1 MAVQASASVSVT
13 DTLTGKSLKISAN
26 NIINFL
32 TVGVNTQIT
41 YIDNRGR
48 IRSRLVTQTTA
59 AISAAALRTQPVT
72 QSTGVIYINSDKI
85 IFLDDLTT
93 SRLITYDG
101 GKNIIDKYFVSET
114 AAAINLAAGNTF
126 AITVQPSQITLGQP
140 VVRFINNL
148 RVDTITDEP
157 IASAPQI
164 AFTTRVKSATGIIT
178 NIGSNYTNP
187 TVSITGGGGAG
198 AIGSLR
204 TQVLAATVVNGGGA
218 GAPGPVTITGVT
230 GGGTP
235 FQATGVIDGAGI
247 LTGPLVITVAGDY
260 VTPVNNIAN
269 EPVTGGGL
277 VGAAVSVNLGLLAF
291 DINATGTGFAGYPAF
306 TVSDLTG
313 TLGAVTAQMEV
324 ESPLILVSGGSEIN
338 TPVTLTFSVGTVT
351 AIASATVDPI
361 TQTVTA
367 ANLTIAGGYLLGTDA
382 YPSLSITGGAGAF
395 IKYDAKGTAFID
407 LEVQESAT
415 QVQGNINAL

>member
-48 IRSRLVTQTTA
+48 ILSRLVTEAAA

-114 AAAINLAAGNTF
+114 AILINATAGNTF
-126 AITVQPSQITLGQP
+126 SITVQPSQITLGQP

-164 AFTTRVKSATGIIT
+164 AFTTKVKIGTGVVT
-178 NIGSNYTNP
+178 NIGSGYSNP

-198 AIGSLR
+198 AAGNVT
-204 TQVLAATVVNGGGA
+204 TQVLVATVVNGGGA
-218 GAPGPVTITGVT
+218 GAPGPVVITGTT
-230 GGGTP
+230 GTGTP

-247 LTGPLVITVAGDY
+247 LTSPLAITVAGDY
-260 VTPVNNIAN
+260 SVPITNIAI
-269 EPVTGGGL
+269 EPITGGGL
-277 VGAAVSVNLGLLAF
+277 VGAQVSVDLGLLAF
-291 DINATGTGFAGYPAF
+291 NITSSGTGFAGYPAF
-306 TVSDLTG
+306 TVSDLSG

-324 ESPLILVSGGSEIN
+324 ESPLVIVSGGSEIN
-338 TPVTLTFSVGTVT
+338 TAVTLTFSVGTVT
-351 AIASATVDPI
+351 AIATATVDSI
-361 TQTVTA
+361 TQSVTA
-367 ANLTIAGGYLLGTDA
+367 TNLLNAGGYESGTDA

-407 LEVQESAT
+407 LQVQESAA
-415 QVQGNINAL
+415 QVQGDINAL